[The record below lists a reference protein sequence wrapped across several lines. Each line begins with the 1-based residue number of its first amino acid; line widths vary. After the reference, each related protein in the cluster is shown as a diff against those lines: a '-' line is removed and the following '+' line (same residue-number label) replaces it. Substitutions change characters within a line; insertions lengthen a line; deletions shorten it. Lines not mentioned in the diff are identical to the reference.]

1 MNNTILANPLDD
13 QTVTS
18 EGYVLNYGKYATG
31 WITPEYGYWKNMNKK
46 QALAEAEYLEAID
59 KTYEYLTV
67 RELYNIN
74 VFKLTM
80 LDTDSLPSIFPNF

>member
-1 MNNTILANPLDD
+1 MNVCSFSSLTYSQWLNNTILANPLDD

-46 QALAEAEYLEAID
+46 QALAEAEYL
-59 KTYEYLTV
+59 
-67 RELYNIN
+67 
-74 VFKLTM
+74 
-80 LDTDSLPSIFPNF
+80 